1 MEKVMEVSGL
11 TGGYQKSKP
20 VLHDINFN
28 IRPHEIVG
36 LIGLN
41 GAGKSTTIKHILGLM
56 EPHKGEVRI
65 QGKTMAE
72 NMEEYRSRMAYI
84 PETPLLYEELTLWE
98 HLELTAM
105 AYGIEEKAFKE
116 RADRLLKEFRMEKM
130 IRWFPSH
137 FSKGMRQ
144 KVMIM
149 CAFLVN
155 PKLYVADEPFVGL
168 DPLGIKSFLD
178 HMTDMKEK
186 GCGILMSTHIL
197 ATAEKYCDR
206 FILLHEGRIV
216 VKGTMEELREQLNL
230 PGADL
235 DDIYVAVTEEGRH
248 E

>member
-1 MEKVMEVSGL
+1 MDNVLEVSGL
-11 TGGYQKSKP
+11 TGGYQRSKP
-20 VLHDINFN
+20 VLHDINFS
-28 IRPHEIVG
+28 IQPHEIVG

-56 EPHKGEVRI
+56 EPHEGGVKI
-65 QGKTMAE
+65 HGKTLAE
-72 NMEEYRSRMAYI
+72 NMEAYRSKMAYI

-105 AYGIEEKAFKE
+105 AYGIEEETFKK
-116 RADRLLKEFRMEKM
+116 RADELLKEFRMEKM

-155 PKLYVADEPFVGL
+155 PSLYVADEPFVGL

-178 HMTDMKEK
+178 HMKKMKEK

-216 VKGTMEELREQLNL
+216 VKGTMEELRQQLQL
-230 PGADL
+230 PNADL

-248 E
+248 G